1 MQVKL
6 SELSKVITKIEQ
18 FPKKIEAKTKEFLKR
33 LSELGLDIS
42 KSKIKNIV
50 YPGDMSDFH
59 IECEWQEENRLAI
72 VFRSKAILFI
82 EFGTGTYFTRSEEE
96 HPLALEM
103 GYTRGGYGKGR
114 GKNEWWLYP
123 DRGINAG
130 TKGSS
135 EAFGNSGR
143 TKLRITHGN
152 RANRIVYDTGKEL
165 REQISKIAQEVF
177 KID

>member
-33 LSELGLDIS
+33 LSELGLNIAE
-42 KSKIKNIV
+42 SKIGSIV

-59 IECEWQEENRLAI
+59 IECEWQDENRLAI

-82 EFGTGTYFTRSEEE
+82 EFGTGTYFSIPE
-96 HPLALEM
+96 HPLASEM

-130 TKGSS
+130 TPGSS

-152 RANRIVYDTGKEL
+152 MANRIVYDTGKDL
-165 REQISKIAQEVF
+165 RERISQIAQEVF